1 MITRRLALAGVAA
14 LALAGHAYAADKA
27 TLLASVPGMSF
38 PFFVHMMGAFKA
50 EAEKLGYNVIES
62 DGQVS
67 SPKQTADIE
76 AALAKGVKGIVLSPN
91 EVDAMA
97 PALQEA
103 VDAGVPVVTVDRR
116 VPKVTGI
123 LAHVGADNVKGGEA
137 QGNLVLKLF
146 PNGAK
151 IVNLQGQSGASP
163 AIDRNKGLHN
173 VLDNLGGPVNVA
185 NDLLEVQF
193 TNAGIAAGRFLV
205 NTTIGV
211 AGIFDVATDWGL
223 PERNRD
229 FGETMGTYGVPPGPY
244 LVLPLRGSTDVR
256 DFAGNYLDGFA
267 SPLHFV
273 RYDGSNYV
281 GLMKSTLGSMDN
293 RSANLVT
300 YEDIERAS
308 VDYYA
313 TMRTLYTERRA
324 RLVEDRTVRTA
335 SLPDF

>member
-1 MITRRLALAGVAA
+1 MQKFCIFAAMA
-14 LALAGHAYAADKA
+14 LALLAGGCAATPAAPEEADAA
-27 TLLASVPGMSF
+27 TPSDPLEGMNR
-38 PFFVHMMGAFKA
+38 FFF
-50 EAEKLGYNVIES
+50 
-62 DGQVS
+62 
-67 SPKQTADIE
+67 DI
-76 AALAKGVKGIVLSPN
+76 N
-91 EVDAMA
+91 
-97 PALQEA
+97 QR
-103 VDAGVPVVTVDRR
+103 VDRHAGEPVAAAYKQD
-116 VPKVTGI
+116 VPQTVRG
-123 LAHVGADNVKGGEA
+123 
-137 QGNLVLKLF
+137 
-146 PNGAK
+146 
-151 IVNLQGQSGASP
+151 S
-163 AIDRNKGLHN
+163 LHN
-173 VLDNLGGPVNVA
+173 VLDNLGGPVTVA

-205 NTTIGV
+205 NTTIGL

-256 DFAGNYLDGFA
+256 DFAGNYLDGFVT
-267 SPLHFV
+267 PLHFV